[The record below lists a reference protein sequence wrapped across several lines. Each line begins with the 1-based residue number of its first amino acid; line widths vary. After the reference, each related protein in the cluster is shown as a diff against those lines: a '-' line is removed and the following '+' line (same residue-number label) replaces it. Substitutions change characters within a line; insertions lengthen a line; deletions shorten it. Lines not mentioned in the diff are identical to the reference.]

1 MKIYLIRHTSVAVEP
16 GVCYGQ
22 SDVDLQPSFE
32 EEAATSR
39 SRIEGLHFDR
49 VYTSPLSRCVRL
61 ATACGYPD
69 AQRDDRLKE
78 INFGDWELQRFD
90 EITDQ
95 TLEEWYK
102 DYLNV
107 RPPHGESFYDQLHRV
122 SNFLDEL
129 RHIAGKDER
138 ILIFAHGGV
147 LISAQLF
154 AGLVTPEHAVEALTP
169 FGGMIEIDI

>member
-1 MKIYLIRHTSVAVEP
+1 MKINLIRHTSVAVEP
-16 GVCYGQ
+16 GICYGQ
-22 SDVDLQPSFE
+22 SDVDLRPTFE
-32 EEAATSR
+32 EEAAVSR

-49 VYTSPLSRCVRL
+49 VFTSPLSRCVRL
-61 ATACGYPD
+61 ATACGYAD
-69 AQRDDRLKE
+69 ARRDDRLKE

-122 SNFLDEL
+122 SDFLEEL
-129 RHIAGKDER
+129 RR
-138 ILIFAHGGV
+138 IGQPDDRVLIFAHGGV
-147 LISAQLF
+147 LICAQLF
-154 AGLVTPEHAVEALTP
+154 AGVVSPEHAVEALTP
-169 FGGMIEIDI
+169 YGDMIEIEI